1 MKITSSLK
9 YPNWLKPKQNY
20 IIHMNVTEINTISK
34 LEKLGYIGTDA
45 DLATS
50 LFDYGLAWKEEG
62 NQIEF
67 IYAIGGDYDKVQYTK
82 FDQITFNTDLDVRK
96 EFDWADFEEVE
107 KAGGL
112 SSEQF
117 DALELPFK
125 INDLIGYYGFE
136 NVCGSS
142 YWEGFEIEE
151 DNI

>member
-1 MKITSSLK
+1 
-9 YPNWLKPKQNY
+9 
-20 IIHMNVTEINTISK
+20 MNVTEINTISK
-34 LEKLGYIGTDA
+34 LEQLGYIGTDA

-50 LFDYGLAWKEEG
+50 LFEYGLAWKEEG

-67 IYAIGGDYDKVQYTK
+67 IYAIGGDYDKVEYNK
-82 FDQITFNTDLDVRK
+82 FDRITFNTDLDVRK
-96 EFDWADFEEVE
+96 EFDWADFEELE

-112 SSEQF
+112 TSDQF

-142 YWEGFEIEE
+142 YWEGFAIEE